1 MEQAYLLGMV
11 TYIHR
16 NKWPWGRKD
25 TIVMANGCALCQL
38 SIENDNPAVAHLS
51 DVIVWEPAR
60 GRGLGNDLLRKAKEH
75 AREMGA
81 KMLCLW
87 ADPEQWVVDWYKRH
101 GFMQQC
107 VYDDG
112 MVGLTFDLE

>member
-1 MEQAYLLGMV
+1 MAK
-11 TYIHR
+11 YIHQNVWR
-16 NKWPWGRKD
+16 WGRKD
-25 TIVMANGCALCQL
+25 TIVIAGGRALCQL
-38 SIENDNPAVAHLS
+38 SIEDETPVVAYLS
-51 DVIVWEPAR
+51 DLIVLESAR
-60 GRGLGNDLLRKAKEH
+60 GYGLGNDLLSAAKEH

-81 KMLCLW
+81 KILRLW

-101 GFMQQC
+101 GFTQHR

>member
-1 MEQAYLLGMV
+1 MGV
-11 TYIHR
+11 IIHQNVWR
-16 NKWPWGRKD
+16 WGRGD
-25 TIVMANGCALCQL
+25 IIVIANGRGLCTV
-38 SIENDNPAVAHLS
+38 SVEDENLAVAHLS
-51 DVIVWEPAR
+51 GVSVLESAR
-60 GRGLGNDLLRKAKEH
+60 GYGLGNDLLSAAKEH

-81 KMLCLW
+81 KMLCLL

-101 GFMQQC
+101 GFTQQC

>member
-1 MEQAYLLGMV
+1 MAK
-11 TYIHR
+11 YIHH
-16 NKWPWGRKD
+16 NIWHWGRKD
-25 TIVMANGCALCQL
+25 TIVIADGRALCQI
-38 SIENDNPAVAHLS
+38 SIEDENPAVAHLS
-51 DVIVWEPAR
+51 DVIVLESAR
-60 GRGLGNDLLRKAKEH
+60 GYGLGNNLLSAAKEH

-87 ADPEQWVVDWYKRH
+87 TDPEQWMIHWYERH
-101 GFMQQC
+101 GFVQRC

>member
-1 MEQAYLLGMV
+1 MIMAK
-11 TYIHR
+11 YIHR
-16 NKWPWGRKD
+16 NIWRWGRKD
-25 TIVMANGCALCQL
+25 TIVIADGRALCQL
-38 SIENDNPAVAHLS
+38 SVEDENPAVAHLS
-51 DVIVWEPAR
+51 DVIVLESAR
-60 GRGLGNDLLRKAKEH
+60 GYGLGNDLLEAAKEH

-87 ADPEQWVVDWYKRH
+87 ADPEQWMVEWYKRH
-101 GFMQQC
+101 GFKQQC

>member
-1 MEQAYLLGMV
+1 MV
-11 TYIHR
+11 IHV
-16 NKWPWGRKD
+16 NQWPWGRKD
-25 TIVMANGCALCQL
+25 TIVIANGYALCEL
-38 SIENDNPAVAHLS
+38 SIEKNNPSVAYLS
-51 DVIVWEPAR
+51 DVIVLQLAR
-60 GRGLGNDLLRKAKEH
+60 GRGYGNQLLDLAKKH

-101 GFMQQC
+101 GFIQQC

-112 MVGLTFDLE
+112 MVGLTFDLQAGIN